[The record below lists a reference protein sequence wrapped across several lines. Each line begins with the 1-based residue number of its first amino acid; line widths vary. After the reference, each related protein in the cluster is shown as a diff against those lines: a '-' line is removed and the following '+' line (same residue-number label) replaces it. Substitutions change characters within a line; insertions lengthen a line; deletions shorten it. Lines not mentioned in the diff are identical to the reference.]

1 MLMAVYIVF
10 AALLGFILAVVL
22 MRWRGNKDKTAASDS
37 IARQRAIM
45 SVCGDDVIWEVGKM
59 RPVVAPKEFEEK
71 LNKRSFLRRAALAAV
86 AFTVA
91 WLASRDKSV
100 AFGSES
106 RSAKDGLFGKDGSIK
121 TDPHYDNTVH
131 NDDHTDGGGETSHAD
146 GHGDS
151 QGNHTDSGG

>member
-22 MRWRGNKDKTAASDS
+22 MCWRGNKDKSAASDS
-37 IARQRAIM
+37 MARQRAIM
-45 SVCGDDVIWEVGKM
+45 SVCGDDVIWEIGKM

-71 LNKRSFLRRAALAAV
+71 LSKRSFLRHAALTAV
-86 AFTVA
+86 AFMVA
-91 WLASRDKSV
+91 WLASRGRNV
-100 AFGSES
+100 VFGSES
-106 RSAKDGLFGKDGSIK
+106 HSAKDGLFGQDGSIK

-131 NDDHTDGGGETSHAD
+131 NDDHSDSGGVDA
-146 GHGDS
+146 HGDS